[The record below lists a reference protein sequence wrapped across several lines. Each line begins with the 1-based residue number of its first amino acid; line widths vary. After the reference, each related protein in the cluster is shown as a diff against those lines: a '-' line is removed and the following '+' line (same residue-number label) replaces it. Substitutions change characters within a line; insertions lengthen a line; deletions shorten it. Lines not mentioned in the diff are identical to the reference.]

1 MQNFVTTRHQ
11 SPDITLS
18 GDVSLD
24 ELGTL
29 VRSLGHNPSQT
40 EIDEIVN
47 QLNNEGKMFSQPSE
61 PATQHPTKI
70 SNSPPFHNI
79 AYLFTLSSHMSM
91 LFYKLQLN

>member
-40 EIDEIVN
+40 EIDDIVN
-47 QLNNEGKMFSQPSE
+47 QLNNEGKTFSQPSE
-61 PATQHPTKI
+61 PATQHPTNI
-70 SNSPPFHNI
+70 SSLPFHNI
-79 AYLFTLSSHMSM
+79 AYPFTLSSHMSSVHVV
-91 LFYKLQLN
+91 LQTST